1 MINRIHL
8 LLENVLLHQ
17 GKLSLLSCNLLDIH
31 LTVWSFSLK
40 FWLDFTCIAQFPIF
54 VTRILNFKNERLI
67 RKQSIIK
74 WSFLH
79 IFPLKLCFT
88 IESFAWLIG
97 LLKFPNLQ
105 PQSPLRSYP
114 VEAIGSLSCTK
125 DGLYLAGGALSG
137 NAYFWEVSKNSIKLP
152 CSIVL
157 CKRNILSC

>member
-1 MINRIHL
+1 MIYRIHL
-8 LLENVLLHQ
+8 LLEIFLLHHV
-17 GKLSLLSCNLLDIH
+17 KPSLLSCNLLDIH

-54 VTRILNFKNERLI
+54 VTPILNFKNDRL
-67 RKQSIIK
+67 RNQSIIK
-74 WSFLH
+74 WSFLR

-114 VEAIGSLSCTK
+114 VEAIGSLSSTK

-137 NAYFWEVSKNSIKLP
+137 NAYLWEVSKNSIKLP
-152 CSIVL
+152 CSIGL
-157 CKRNILSC
+157 CLKKILSC